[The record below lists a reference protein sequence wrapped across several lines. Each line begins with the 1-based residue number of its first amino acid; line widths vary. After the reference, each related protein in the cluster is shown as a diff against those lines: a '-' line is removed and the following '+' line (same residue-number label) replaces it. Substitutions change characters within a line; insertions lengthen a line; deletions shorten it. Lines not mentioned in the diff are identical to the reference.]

1 MSGQGM
7 GQLSGEKAVDG
18 WANSVTNLMVGCLE
32 IQVSTILINKYGDRK
47 LDGTMIFTL
56 PDGTITGHI
65 GGVFNYMAKV
75 INRENKKGMDLVDLI
90 VSEVKLLDVE
100 VSEDVA

>member
-1 MSGQGM
+1 
-7 GQLSGEKAVDG
+7 
-18 WANSVTNLMVGCLE
+18 
-32 IQVSTILINKYGDRK
+32 
-47 LDGTMIFTL
+47 MIFTL

>member
-32 IQVSTILINKYGDRK
+32 IQVSTILINK
-47 LDGTMIFTL
+47 
-56 PDGTITGHI
+56 
-65 GGVFNYMAKV
+65 
-75 INRENKKGMDLVDLI
+75 
-90 VSEVKLLDVE
+90 
-100 VSEDVA
+100 